1 MGLGEKFGQFFGKN
15 HEPDLVVK
23 GPGGIDVLMYNI
35 DNTYNSM
42 NAFRN
47 ASDFIARE
55 FTKVIFSLSNVPNEK
70 SIEYMLS
77 LKPNDNQ
84 TSNEF
89 LYEFA
94 KGVLVGGRVYYRV
107 KRNDKVVTSIEFSRY
122 LKNGFQ
128 EFEANY
134 LKMRVPSELLDQ
146 YEDTLNRMSSV
157 APVNSIELETKV
169 NARDDPQE
177 VINEMDNR
185 LQRMRAQLQKYGAF
199 TTVTGEKATDHP
211 NTVKPDKAVL
221 EDLKQLIYEQ
231 LNVNPKVLTGDYSE
245 ADYRAFY
252 ATHIQPISAALEDF
266 LNQVVLTK
274 EAWQNGSRIEVILDL
289 LQFATLSDYTNY
301 ADKMVRGGMLMPDE
315 GRHRLGLKNLPD
327 NLGKIVYSNKN
338 AVAINNPD
346 INALLMTGGSN
357 GEQEGEN

>member
-1 MGLGEKFGQFFGKN
+1 MGLSEQLGKFFGKN
-15 HEPDLVVK
+15 HEPDVVVK
-23 GPGGIDVLMYNI
+23 GPGGLDVLMYNV

-55 FTKVIFSLSNVPNEK
+55 FTKVIFSLSNVPNDK
-70 SIEYMLS
+70 SVDYMLS
-77 LKPNDNQ
+77 LRPNENQ

-122 LKNGFQ
+122 KKNGFQ
-128 EFEANY
+128 EFEAGY
-134 LKMRVPSELLDQ
+134 LKMRVPSGLLDQ
-146 YEDTLNRMSSV
+146 YEDTLNKMSSI
-157 APVNSIELETKV
+157 APVNAIELETKV

-177 VINEMDNR
+177 VIQEMDNR
-185 LQRMRAQLQKYGAF
+185 LSRMRAQLQKYGAF
-199 TTVTGEKATDHP
+199 TTVTGEKATDHA

-231 LNVNPKVLTGDYSE
+231 LNINPKVLTGDYSE

-266 LNQVVLTK
+266 LNQVILTP
-274 EAWQNGSRIEVILDL
+274 EAWKNGSRIEVILDL
-289 LQFATLSDYTNY
+289 LQFATLTDYTNY

-315 GRHRLGLKNLPD
+315 GRHRLGLKDLPD

-338 AVAINNPD
+338 AVAINNSE
-346 INALLMTGGSN
+346 INDLLKTGGGNS
-357 GEQEGEN
+357 EQQRND